1 MKFITMILLGVT
13 LAFGAV
19 DINKANAT
27 ELQTLNGVGA
37 KKADAIIAYR
47 KDNCFKNVNALAGVK
62 GISTKT
68 IEKNRKNLKA
78 SKCKGKKK

>member
-1 MKFITMILLGVT
+1 MKFISMILLGAT

-19 DINKANAT
+19 DINKADAT

-37 KKADAIIAYR
+37 KKAQAIIEFR
-47 KDNCFKNVNALAGVK
+47 KTSCFKNVDALSGVK

-78 SKCKGKKK
+78 SKCKAKKK